1 MISKLKYTM
10 LAMMLAVFVAQ
21 PVLASTL
28 NNDDMAFAFGDSPAV
43 SSDLGEMALLSDQEM
58 KDTEGDALP
67 ALIVW
72 NGVRWVVT
80 RYVCSRVAVSALRRG
95 CSIHCSRASQ
105 ARSLARQAYGRN
117 NILRH
122 GPNGHRRTPV
132 HYSHYQA
139 QRGFSGHAFY
149 GRHW

>member
-1 MISKLKYTM
+1 MVIGFM
-10 LAMMLAVFVAQ
+10 FAIQVAF
-21 PVLASTL
+21 ASPL
-28 NNDDMAFAFGDSPAV
+28 NSDDLTFAFGE
-43 SSDLGEMALLSDQEM
+43 SSDFGEMTLLSDQEM

-72 NGVRWVVT
+72 NGARWVVT
-80 RYVCSRVAVSALRRG
+80 RYVSNRVAVSALRRG
-95 CSIHCSRASQ
+95 CSIYCSRASQ

-139 QRGFSGHAFY
+139 KRGFSGHAFY